1 MRLEGVRLTSAVR
14 LIPVL
19 FPVSGPVVVRTGRSG
34 PVAETPST
42 KYPRSGDLHIAYQ
55 LFGDG
60 PPDLVFTCPTFSHLE
75 MDWQSPHGNE
85 ITRRMATFSRTIRI
99 DRRGSGLS
107 DRTSELPT
115 LEEEVEDL
123 LAVLDSVGSES
134 PYLFGIGQAGSFCLL
149 FAALHPDRCAG
160 VIAWSPPARVLR
172 SDDYPFGWDEETY
185 AWWTSAIEDGT
196 LGVSYL
202 DALAPSFAGD
212 EEIARFRER
221 YVASAVSPGAAA
233 RALRAQ
239 ALTDIR
245 DVLPTVQVPV
255 LVLHRGGGDML
266 PAAQSKDVA
275 DRIPG
280 ATFLELPGDD
290 WEITAGDLNGPLEE
304 IQTFVTGVRPTQVFD
319 RVLATV
325 LFTDIVSSTTRLAE
339 MGDQRWSEVLE
350 RHDRVAAQKIDRFRG
365 RRVKTTGDGLVATFD
380 GPARA
385 IRCARSIQEAV
396 HPLGINVR
404 AGLHTGE
411 IELRPDDDIAG
422 IAVHIASRV
431 SSLANADEIVV
442 SRTVVD
448 LVAGSGIDFVDRGE
462 QELKGV
468 PNLWQ
473 VFAVTEI

>member
-1 MRLEGVRLTSAVR
+1 MAD
-14 LIPVL
+14 
-19 FPVSGPVVVRTGRSG
+19 
-34 PVAETPST
+34 TPST
-42 KYPRSGDLHIAYQ
+42 SYARVGDVSIAYQ
-55 LFGDG
+55 LFGKG
-60 PPDLVFTCPTFSHLE
+60 PPDLVFALPTFSHLE
-75 MDWQSPHGNE
+75 MDWQSPDGAAIH
-85 ITRRMATFSRTIRI
+85 RKMSTFARTIRL

-107 DRTSELPT
+107 DRTNDLPT
-115 LEEEVEDL
+115 LDEEVEDL
-123 LAVLDSVGSES
+123 LAVLNAAESER

-172 SDDYPFGWDEETY
+172 ADDYPFGWDEETF

-196 LGVSYL
+196 LGMSYL
-202 DALAPSFAGD
+202 DALAPSLAGD
-212 EEIARFRER
+212 EEMHRFRER

-245 DVLPTVQVPV
+245 DVLPTIQVPV
-255 LVLHRGGGDML
+255 LVLHRGGGDMF
-266 PAAQSKDVA
+266 PSAQSKYVA

-290 WEITAGDLNGPLEE
+290 WEISAGDVIRPMEE
-304 IQTFVTGVRPTQVFD
+304 VQTFVTGTRPTPVFD

-325 LFTDIVSSTTRLAE
+325 LFTDIVGSTNRLADL
-339 MGDQRWSEVLE
+339 GDQRWSEILE
-350 RHDRVAAQKIDRFRG
+350 QHDRLAAQEIDRFRG
-365 RRVKTTGDGLVATFD
+365 RRIKTTGDGLVATFD

-385 IRCARSIQEAV
+385 IRCAQSIQEVVRA
-396 HPLGINVR
+396 LGIEVR

-411 IELRPDDDIAG
+411 IEVRPDDDIAG

-431 SSLANADEIVV
+431 SSLAKADEIVV

-448 LVAGSGIDFVDRGE
+448 LVAGSGIDCRGQGRKRAQGSPQPVAGLRSHLAGPDHTLRMLQRVLDRVE
-462 QELKGV
+462 MRC
-468 PNLWQ
+468 
-473 VFAVTEI
+473 

>member
-1 MRLEGVRLTSAVR
+1 MAD
-14 LIPVL
+14 I
-19 FPVSGPVVVRTGRSG
+19 
-34 PVAETPST
+34 PST
-42 KYPRSGDLHIAYQ
+42 SYARVGDISIAYQ

-60 PPDLVFTCPTFSHLE
+60 PPDLVFALPTFSHLG
-75 MDWQSPHGNE
+75 MDWQSPDGGVLH
-85 ITRRMATFSRTIRI
+85 RKMSTFARTIRF

-107 DRTSELPT
+107 DRTNDLPT

-123 LAVLDSVGSES
+123 LAVLNAAKSER

-172 SDDYPFGWDEETY
+172 ADDYPFGWDEETF

-196 LGVSYL
+196 LGMSYL
-202 DALAPSFAGD
+202 DALAPSLAGD
-212 EEIARFRER
+212 EEIHRFRER

-245 DVLPTVQVPV
+245 EILPTIQVPV
-255 LVLHRGGGDML
+255 LVLHRGGGDMF
-266 PAAQSKDVA
+266 PSAQSKYVA

-280 ATFLELPGDD
+280 AIFLELPGDD
-290 WEITAGDLNGPLEE
+290 WEIAAGDSSQPLDEVE
-304 IQTFVTGVRPTQVFD
+304 TFVTGVRPTPMFD

-325 LFTDIVSSTTRLAE
+325 LFTDIVGSTNQLADL
-339 MGDQRWSEVLE
+339 GDQRWSGILE
-350 RHDRVAAQKIDRFRG
+350 QHDRLASQEIDRFRG
-365 RRVKTTGDGLVATFD
+365 RRIKTTGDGLVATFD

-385 IRCARSIQEAV
+385 IRCAQSIQKAV
-396 HPLGINVR
+396 RPLGISVR

-411 IELRPDDDIAG
+411 IEVRPDDDIAG

-431 SSLANADEIVV
+431 SSLASADEIVV

-448 LVAGSGIDFVDRGE
+448 LVAGSGIDFEDRGE
-462 QELKGV
+462 KELKGV
-468 PNLWQ
+468 PNRWQ
-473 VFAVTEI
+473 VFAVT

>member
-1 MRLEGVRLTSAVR
+1 M
-14 LIPVL
+14 
-19 FPVSGPVVVRTGRSG
+19 
-34 PVAETPST
+34 AEIPST
-42 KYPRSGDLHIAYQ
+42 TYARSGDVYIAYQ

-60 PPDLVFTCPTFSHLE
+60 PPDLVFALPTFSNLE
-75 MDWQSPHGNE
+75 MDWQSPDDSF
-85 ITRRMATFSRTIRI
+85 ITRRMATFARTIRI

-107 DRTSELPT
+107 DRTTDLPT

-123 LAVLDSVGSES
+123 LSVLDAAGSER
-134 PYLFGIGQAGSFCLL
+134 PYFFGIGQAGSFCLL

-172 SDDYPFGWDEETY
+172 ADDYPFGWDEETY

-196 LGVSYL
+196 LSMSYL
-202 DALAPSFAGD
+202 DALAPSLAGN
-212 EEIARFRER
+212 EAMAQFRER
-221 YVASAVSPGAAA
+221 YVASAVSPSAAA

-245 DVLPTVQVPV
+245 DVLPTIQVPV
-255 LVLHRGGGDML
+255 LVLHRGGGDMF

-280 ATFLELPGDD
+280 ADFLELPGED
-290 WEITAGDLNGPLEE
+290 WEVSAGDVNRVMEE
-304 IQTFVTGVRPTQVFD
+304 IQSFVTGLRPTPVFD

-339 MGDQRWSEVLE
+339 MGDQRWSEILE
-350 RHDRVAAQKIDRFRG
+350 RHDRLAAQEIDRFRG
-365 RRVKTTGDGLVATFD
+365 RRVKTTGDGLVAIFD

-385 IRCARSIQEAV
+385 IRCAQSIREAV
-396 HPLGINVR
+396 SPFGIRIR

-411 IELRPDDDIAG
+411 IEIRPDEDIAG

-431 SSLANADEIVV
+431 SSLADAGEILV

-448 LVAGSGIDFVDRGE
+448 LVAGSGIDFEDRGDR
-462 QELKGV
+462 ELKGV
-468 PNLWQ
+468 PNHWQ
-473 VFAVTEI
+473 IFAVDPS